1 MIGTTMAA
9 VLVLPLLSP
18 PVWSCVAGGFLVFGE
33 PLAVLWPGL
42 GVWVVFVV
50 VEVVGG
56 TYTPAIPKNKG
67 IWELAGGSRHTSN
80 KCNGWL
86 HLGKCNAQ
94 L

>member
-9 VLVLPLLSP
+9 VLVLPLLSL
-18 PVWSCVAGGFLVFGE
+18 PVWPCVAGGFLVFGE

-56 TYTPAIPKNKG
+56 TYTPAIPQNKG
-67 IWELAGGSRHTSN
+67 IWELTGRIRHTHN
-80 KCNGWL
+80 MVQRC
-86 HLGKCNAQ
+86 C
-94 L
+94 